1 MAEMTCAVRG
11 ARLLALAIWLALP
24 LAGQTSLSIYSDGRA
39 VVRRTLARPLDKGRN
54 AVSLE
59 LDGVDPAML
68 FSPDSSVTLLSA
80 VLRPLTDRAAA
91 LERAAGQTLA
101 FARGKGDTVRATVVH
116 GAPPQYR
123 LADGRMLL
131 AEPGEPLFPAELV
144 RTTSEAA
151 LVLEAA
157 RPRPTT
163 ELAYV
168 TEGARWSAVYQV
180 VLGGGRALVS
190 GTATIASQRLRA
202 ESAAVQLVAG
212 AIARAK
218 RAPGAPLP
226 GAFAGRVAML
236 AQEQEGPA
244 EEAVGETHV
253 YTLPARVS
261 LEPGVPVATALF
273 PRAVVAVTQEFIV
286 PGALPFR
293 GYLQSGAGTAD
304 PNRVPVQSWYTLA
317 RAPGSPFG
325 DRPLP
330 AGTVQL
336 FQADS
341 GGRLQLVGE
350 AANDH
355 TAPGRNL
362 RVLSGDA
369 FDVTAER
376 VETDFQQEQIP
387 PPRRGLPVKQRFTV
401 SYRVTLANAKPGA
414 VMVDVRE
421 ARAGGWTV
429 VASSV
434 PSEKLSATEFRFRI
448 PVPARG
454 GATLTYTV
462 QVES

>member
-1 MAEMTCAVRG
+1 MTCAARG
-11 ARLLALAIWLALP
+11 ARLLGLAIWLAAP

-39 VVRRTLARPLDKGRN
+39 VVRRTLPRALERGRN
-54 AVSLE
+54 AVTLE
-59 LDGVDPAML
+59 VDGVDPAML

-80 VLRPLTDRAAA
+80 VLRPATDRAAA
-91 LERAAGQTLA
+91 LERAAGQTLS
-101 FARGKGDTVRATVVH
+101 FVRGKGDTVRATVVR
-116 GAPPQYR
+116 ASPPQYR
-123 LADGRMLL
+123 LADGRLL
-131 AEPGEPLFPAELV
+131 LGEPGEPLFPPELV
-144 RTTSEAA
+144 RATSEAS

-180 VLGGGRALVS
+180 VLGAGRALVS
-190 GTATIASQRLRA
+190 GAATIVSQRVRA
-202 ESAAVQLVAG
+202 ESASIQLVAG
-212 AIARAK
+212 AIGRAK
-218 RAPGAPLP
+218 RAPAAPQLSP
-226 GAFAGRVAML
+226 FVARAAMV
-236 AQEQEGPA
+236 AQEQETVG
-244 EEAVGETHV
+244 EQAVGETHV
-253 YTLPARVS
+253 YTLPARIT

-273 PRAVVAVTQEFIV
+273 PRALVAVTQELIV

-293 GYLQSGAGTAD
+293 GYMQSV
-304 PNRVPVQSWYTLA
+304 PNPGEPSRVPVQSWYTLA
-317 RAPGSPFG
+317 RPPGSPFG

-336 FQADS
+336 YQADS
-341 GGRLQLVGE
+341 AARLQLLGE
-350 AANDH
+350 AENDH

-376 VETDFQQEQIP
+376 VQTDFQQEQIP
-387 PPRRGLPVKQRFTV
+387 PPRRGLPARQRFTA
-401 SYRVTLANAKPGA
+401 SYRVTLSNAKPVA
-414 VMVDVRE
+414 VTVDVRE
-421 ARAGGWTV
+421 ARAGGWV
-429 VASSV
+429 VVTSSV

-454 GATLTYTV
+454 EATLTYTV